1 MALFTPSLPS
11 QKAVNFGI
19 GLIAA
24 AAAICLLY
32 YGRAFFVTVIIS
44 GMFAFILDPAVQ
56 LVMRLRLPRPAATA
70 VVISVALLG
79 GYLLGVVIWAQV
91 STLARDLPTYTSRIS
106 EVLDK
111 TSSKLDDVEK
121 QAVEAVIPKRLR
133 DQEQEIQQRP
143 QEAAKARRRRAGLPA
158 VAQPP
163 VIQEVR
169 VRTDAKP
176 AISLIYGYLARY
188 FRAMLMASFVPF
200 LVYFMLSWR
209 DHIRKRVLDLVQG
222 EQRYAIG
229 RSWEGVGE
237 STRAFMLGNC
247 ILGMLLSI
255 ASATAFFFLKV
266 PYWPLVGL
274 LSGFLS
280 LFPYLGL
287 PLAML
292 PPVLAALA
300 IPNKFTIILSIGAV
314 TAVLHVIALNFL
326 YPKVVGRH
334 VHLNPLVVTIALMFW
349 TVLWGGIGLVLA
361 IPLTA
366 AIKVFCDNIESLQPV
381 AKLLGD

>member
-1 MALFTPSLPS
+1 MPIFTPSLPS
-11 QKAVNFGI
+11 QKNISIGV

-24 AAAICLLY
+24 ASAICLLY

-56 LVMRLRLPRPAATA
+56 LVMRLRLPRPAATG
-70 VVISVALLG
+70 VVIGIALLG
-79 GYLLGVVIWAQV
+79 GYLLCVVIWAEV

-106 EVLDK
+106 ELLDK
-111 TSSKLDDVEK
+111 TSSELDDVEK
-121 QAVEAVIPKRLR
+121 RAVEAIIPKRLR
-133 DQEQEIQQRP
+133 EQEQEIQQKP
-143 QEAAKARRRRAGLPA
+143 QEAAKARRRRAGLP
-158 VAQPP
+158 VVQQPP
-163 VIQEVR
+163 AIQEVHI
-169 VRTDAKP
+169 RTDAKP
-176 AISLIYGYLARY
+176 AISLIYGYLAHY
-188 FRAMLMASFVPF
+188 FRAILMASFVPF

-209 DHIRKRVLDLVQG
+209 DHIRKRVLDLAKG
-222 EQRYAIG
+222 DQRYALG

-247 ILGMLLSI
+247 ILGMLLSVV
-255 ASATAFFFLKV
+255 SAAAFFFLKV
-266 PYWPLVGL
+266 PYWPLTGL

-287 PLAML
+287 PLAIL

-300 IPNKFTIILSIGAV
+300 IPNKFTVILTIALF
-314 TAVLHVIALNFL
+314 TATLHVVALNFL

-334 VHLNPLVVTIALMFW
+334 VHLNPLTVTIALMFW

-366 AIKVFCDNIESLQPV
+366 AIKVFCDNFETLQPV
-381 AKLLGD
+381 AKLMGD

>member
-1 MALFTPSLPS
+1 
-11 QKAVNFGI
+11 
-19 GLIAA
+19 
-24 AAAICLLY
+24 
-32 YGRAFFVTVIIS
+32 
-44 GMFAFILDPAVQ
+44 
-56 LVMRLRLPRPAATA
+56 
-70 VVISVALLG
+70 
-79 GYLLGVVIWAQV
+79 
-91 STLARDLPTYTSRIS
+91 
-106 EVLDK
+106 
-111 TSSKLDDVEK
+111 
-121 QAVEAVIPKRLR
+121 VIPKRLR
-133 DQEQEIQQRP
+133 DQEHEIQQRP

-287 PLAML
+287 PMAML

-366 AIKVFCDNIESLQPV
+366 AIKVFCDNIESLRPV